1 MKINIA
7 SVLKN
12 EGASVKLSGRM
23 ELGEFDFSGSQISFE
38 EPVTIEGSV
47 QNIGSTLEISATV
60 KGTYKTQC
68 SRCGSIVT
76 KELGATLF
84 ESVGSDFSDV
94 DEECLSLC
102 GNVLDIEGSV
112 RASVFSDIPL
122 KFLCSENC
130 KGLCPKCG
138 INLNEEKC
146 NCDTTVYDPRF
157 AIFRNLQQRGVEN
170 GSSKEKNF

>member
-12 EGASVKLSGRM
+12 EGASVKFSGKM
-23 ELGEFDFSGSQISFE
+23 ELGEFEFMASPVSFSD
-38 EPVTIEGSV
+38 PVSIEGSV
-47 QNIGSTLEISATV
+47 LNIGNTLEISASIN
-60 KGTYKTQC
+60 GIYKTQC
-68 SRCGSIVT
+68 SRCGKDVT
-76 KELGATLF
+76 MELHSELF
-84 ESVGSDFSDV
+84 ESVESDFSDA

-112 RASVFSDIPL
+112 RASVFNDIPL
-122 KFLCSENC
+122 KFLCSEDC
-130 KGLCPKCG
+130 KGLCPQCG
-138 INLNEEKC
+138 VNLNEKEC

-170 GSSKEKNF
+170 GSSEE